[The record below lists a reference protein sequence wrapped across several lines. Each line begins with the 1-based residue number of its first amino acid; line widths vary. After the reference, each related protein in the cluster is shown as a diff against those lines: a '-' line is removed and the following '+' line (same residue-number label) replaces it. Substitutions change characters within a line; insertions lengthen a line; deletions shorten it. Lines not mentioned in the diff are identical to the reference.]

1 MPKIWSSIVQV
12 TPKDL
17 TIKYYTEGS
26 ACWIENVRL
35 DRLNTGLS
43 LDKIEDDIEEDREGR
58 SKDKMDENFL
68 IKTVPN
74 CKNIF
79 ESEFD

>member
-1 MPKIWSSIVQV
+1 MQV

-17 TIKYYTEGS
+17 TIKYHTEDS
-26 ACWIENVRL
+26 ACWIESVRL
-35 DRLNTGLS
+35 DRLKTGLN

-58 SKDKMDENFL
+58 SKDEMDKKFL

-79 ESEFD
+79 GEFHR